1 MFEDFIIRGIL
12 GGLGVVLVAAPL
24 GCFVVWRRMSYFGAA
39 LAHSALLGV
48 ALALMLDMDPMLG
61 VVVLAVVMAVVI
73 VAMEERRI
81 LAADTLIGILAHS
94 TLALGIVALAFLQ
107 NVRIDLMGYLFGD
120 VLAIGN
126 RDLLFVLG
134 VAVGTGIILWFLW
147 RPLLSAT
154 VHADIAA
161 VEGVPVMRV
170 RLVFTVLMA
179 AVIAVGMKLVGV
191 LLIVSLMII
200 PAAAARRFAAT
211 PEAMAVGAVLV
222 GAVSVVGG
230 MLASFYLDTPSGPS
244 IVVVAT
250 AIFAVSFVLRR
261 SA

>member
-12 GGLGVVLVAAPL
+12 GGLGVALVAAPL

-61 VVVLAVVMAVVI
+61 VVVLAVVIAVVI

-107 NVRIDLMGYLFGD
+107 NVRVDLMGYLFGD
-120 VLAIGN
+120 VLAVDN

-134 VAVGTGIILWFLW
+134 VAAGTALVLWFLW

-154 VHADIAA
+154 VQPDIAA

-222 GAVSVVGG
+222 GAVSVIGG

-244 IVVVAT
+244 IVVVST
-250 AIFAVSFVLRR
+250 AIFAVSFAIRR